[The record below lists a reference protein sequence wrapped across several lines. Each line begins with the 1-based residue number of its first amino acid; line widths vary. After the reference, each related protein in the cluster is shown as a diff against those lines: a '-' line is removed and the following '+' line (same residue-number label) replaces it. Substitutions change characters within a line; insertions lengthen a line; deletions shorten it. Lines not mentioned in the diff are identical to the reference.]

1 MIHGLSRVNRPN
13 EGIIVANESSLQN
26 TSSLSAEAISIRM
39 GNAVLYLSG
48 GLLMCISL
56 VDYHFLKTGVSSLS
70 ESSQV
75 VPVRVKIFP

>member
-39 GNAVLYLSG
+39 GNAVYI
-48 GLLMCISL
+48 CL
-56 VDYHFLKTGVSSLS
+56 VVC
-70 ESSQV
+70 
-75 VPVRVKIFP
+75 